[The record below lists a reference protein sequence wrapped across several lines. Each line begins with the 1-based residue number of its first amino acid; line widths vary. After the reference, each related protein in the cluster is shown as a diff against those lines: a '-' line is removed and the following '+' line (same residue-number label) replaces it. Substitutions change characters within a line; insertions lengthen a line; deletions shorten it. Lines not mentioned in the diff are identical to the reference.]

1 MRTHLVMTLASIV
14 LTSPA
19 TLAQPFLA
27 PPPSGVQVTTSNGI
41 EFSTIGAPGNR
52 ATTPQE
58 APTRP
63 IGSVANEYRIAR
75 TELTANQYLEFA
87 QAYVRWNPQQS
98 LDTNFLGGA
107 LFGTPSFGVVMSPVQ
122 NPNGAVA
129 ITWRW
134 AARYCNWLHNDKADA
149 PWAFESGAYDTSTFI
164 TDPTT
169 GVSSDQAT
177 RSPGARYWIPS
188 RDEWVKANYFDPDKA
203 GPGVEGYWR
212 YPLRSDQLPI
222 SGLPFLSGQTSAGL
236 NVPSPQVWIDVGAY
250 ERSQSPW
257 GLFDGSGGLTE
268 WTEAIEFQGN
278 GVRYMRGSRY
288 GSPLWGARDLLDSGQ
303 EVSAFTNGSVAGL
316 RIAGSSI
323 PAPSCGLLFAG
334 LVFFRRYRRR
344 ISHGKG
350 YELRAECHSY
360 DDHLHPCVGAELVHI
375 HESNWRNHCHRLC

>member
-27 PPPSGVQVTTSNGI
+27 PPPSGVQVTTSYGI

-134 AARYCNWLHNDKADA
+134 AARYCNWLHNDKVDA

-169 GVSSDQAT
+169 GISSDQAT

-188 RDEWVKANYFDPDKA
+188 RDEWVKANYFDPNK
-203 GPGVEGYWR
+203 GGLGVEGYWR
-212 YPLRSDQLPI
+212 YPLRSDDVPI
-222 SGLPFLSGQTSAGL
+222 SGLPSAGGQTTGGPD
-236 NVPSPQVWIDVGAY
+236 VPNPQVWIDVGAY
-250 ERSQSPW
+250 ANSQSPW
-257 GLFDGSGGLTE
+257 GLFDASGGLSE
-268 WTEAIEFQGN
+268 WTETIALQGN
-278 GVRYMRGSRY
+278 GNRTIRGSRY
-288 GSPLWGARDLLDSGQ
+288 GQLLAPIRDPLDAGFELSG
-303 EVSAFTNGSVAGL
+303 FTNGSIYGV
-316 RIAGSSI
+316 RIAGSVI
-323 PAPSCGLLFAG
+323 PAPSCGLFFVG
-334 LVFFRRYRRR
+334 LVFSKQFRRR
-344 ISHGKG
+344 H
-350 YELRAECHSY
+350 
-360 DDHLHPCVGAELVHI
+360 
-375 HESNWRNHCHRLC
+375 NHA